1 MDLGLDKRVVVI
13 TGGGSGIGKA
23 CARQFAKEGCRV
35 AICGRNVQR
44 LDAAVDEFRREG
56 LDLFSGVADATNLGQ
71 LRTFAASVAAQYGG
85 IDVWINN
92 AGKAVPQ
99 YLLEIGEG
107 EFEDIF
113 RQNVMSV
120 FAGSKIAAEHIKER
134 GGGVIVNASSFAA
147 LMPSSGRGPYAAAKA
162 AVSSLTRSFAAELG
176 PYGIRVLAYAP
187 GVVATEMSAPLI
199 EVRGQML
206 AAVTALNRIGKTEE
220 IAKTIVILASDA
232 ASYITGTTID
242 ISGGKFCV
250 QDPASEYSRRK

>member
-44 LDAAVDEFRREG
+44 LNAAVDEFRREG
-56 LDLFSGVADATNLGQ
+56 LELFSGVADATNHSQ
-71 LRTFAASVAAQYGG
+71 LRVFAASVAAQYGG

-120 FAGSKIAAEHIKER
+120 FAGSKIAAEHMKER
-134 GGGVIVNASSFAA
+134 GGVIVNASSFAA

-206 AAVTALNRIGKTEE
+206 AAATALNRIGKTEE

>member
-107 EFEDIF
+107 
-113 RQNVMSV
+113 
-120 FAGSKIAAEHIKER
+120 
-134 GGGVIVNASSFAA
+134 
-147 LMPSSGRGPYAAAKA
+147 
-162 AVSSLTRSFAAELG
+162 
-176 PYGIRVLAYAP
+176 
-187 GVVATEMSAPLI
+187 
-199 EVRGQML
+199 
-206 AAVTALNRIGKTEE
+206 
-220 IAKTIVILASDA
+220 
-232 ASYITGTTID
+232 
-242 ISGGKFCV
+242 
-250 QDPASEYSRRK
+250 

>member
-1 MDLGLDKRVVVI
+1 M
-13 TGGGSGIGKA
+13 
-23 CARQFAKEGCRV
+23 
-35 AICGRNVQR
+35 
-44 LDAAVDEFRREG
+44 
-56 LDLFSGVADATNLGQ
+56 
-71 LRTFAASVAAQYGG
+71 
-85 IDVWINN
+85 
-92 AGKAVPQ
+92 PQ

-120 FAGSKIAAEHIKER
+120 FAGSKIAAEHMKER
-134 GGGVIVNASSFAA
+134 GGVIVNASSFAA

-232 ASYITGTTID
+232 TSYITGTTID